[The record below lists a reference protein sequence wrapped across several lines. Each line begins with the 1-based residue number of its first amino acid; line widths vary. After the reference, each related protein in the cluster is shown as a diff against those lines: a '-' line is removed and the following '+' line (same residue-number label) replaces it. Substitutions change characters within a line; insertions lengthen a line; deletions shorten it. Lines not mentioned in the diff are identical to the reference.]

1 MKSQN
6 SNSKRYATDSE
17 MADRLRVLL
26 APPKKEE
33 VAEETAPVI
42 LIGDAA
48 AVAYFKQ
55 LERDEAAAKA
65 QA

>member
-6 SNSKRYATDSE
+6 SKSYATDSE

-26 APPKKEE
+26 APPTKQEVAEE

-55 LERDEAAAKA
+55 LRDEAARA